1 MDINF
6 ILDEIYCT
14 EETIDF
20 KSENFEYEFDKYC
33 KEKSKEAS
41 YRYLTFG
48 VEKELRL
55 KFEKIYKNRKKKQK
69 SKFIQASQS
78 ENLNLTIYDSCI
90 VFNKL
95 GFQVFQNYT
104 KALIEEITDDYFVIN
119 LNNEK
124 GCNINKKGTEP
135 RLNIPDV
142 ALKFGIQKGKF
153 RYIQKENFL
162 IVDYH
167 TFTEKYDNGIKSKSE
182 IDY

>member
-6 ILDEIYCT
+6 ILDEIYCNPDM
-14 EETIDF
+14 EGNIQGYYYNKPKRKMKKAF
-20 KSENFEYEFDKYC
+20 MQAKASNF
-33 KEKSKEAS
+33 
-41 YRYLTFG
+41 
-48 VEKELRL
+48 
-55 KFEKIYKNRKKKQK
+55 
-69 SKFIQASQS
+69 
-78 ENLNLTIYDSCI
+78 LNITIYDNCL
-90 VFNKL
+90 VFNKK
-95 GFQVFQNYT
+95 GFQIVQNYS

-142 ALKFGIQKGKF
+142 IVKFGIQKGKF

-162 IVDYH
+162 IVDYY
-167 TFTEKYDNGIKSKSE
+167 TFTEKYDNDIKSKSE